1 VHVDSPHAAAVF
13 AYDGTNRG
21 AWATGVRWI
30 EMPVRDAGGLG
41 WTVLAGD
48 VAAELYRIR
57 RRLQGIVGDD
67 APVLAASGPTVS
79 DLAGTARSFAEA
91 EVVLALLRSRPGEVE
106 LTYEALGFGGLL
118 LSVPPERLRWFVD
131 THLGPILDRSDLL
144 ETLAAWYE
152 ERGSRAAVA
161 RRLHIHRNSVGYRI
175 GRTRDLLGADPFDPW
190 TALQLRAALVA
201 RDILAVRTSGD

>member
-1 VHVDSPHAAAVF
+1 
-13 AYDGTNRG
+13 
-21 AWATGVRWI
+21 VRWI
-30 EMPVRDAGGLG
+30 EMPVRDSGGLG

-48 VAAELYRIR
+48 VAAELHRIR

-67 APVLAASGPTVS
+67 APVLAASGPIVS
-79 DLAGTARSFAEA
+79 NLAGTARSFFEA
-91 EVVLALLRSRPGEVE
+91 EVVLALLRSRPGEME

-118 LSVPPERLRWFVD
+118 LSVPTERLQRFVD
-131 THLGPILDRSDLL
+131 THLGPILDRPDLV

-152 ERGSRAAVA
+152 ARGSRAAVA

-190 TALQLRAALVA
+190 TALQLRAALEA
-201 RDILAVRTSGD
+201 RSILDVRTSAD